1 MVRMIQI
8 ICGINVG
15 EGGPMVPT
23 HVDVDEEDRNVD
35 VDDYR
40 DIDFTLVIQ
49 MFYPFSLQTH
59 PDSFPGKTKLKYL
72 QESWLQNM

>member
-1 MVRMIQI
+1 M
-8 ICGINVG
+8 ICGTNVG
-15 EGGPMVPT
+15 EGGPLVPT
-23 HVDVDEEDRNVD
+23 RHDNDVAVDEEDRNVD
-35 VDDYR
+35 VDACR

-72 QESWLQNM
+72 QESWVQNM

>member
-1 MVRMIQI
+1 M

-15 EGGPMVPT
+15 EGGLLVPT
-23 HVDVDEEDRNVD
+23 RHDNDVAVDEEDRNVD

>member
-1 MVRMIQI
+1 M

-15 EGGPMVPT
+15 EGGTLHWFPHAMIMMLMLI
-23 HVDVDEEDRNVD
+23 VDEEDCNVD

-59 PDSFPGKTKLKYL
+59 PDSFPGKTKLKYS
-72 QESWLQNM
+72 QES

>member
-1 MVRMIQI
+1 M

-15 EGGPMVPT
+15 EGGQMVPT

>member
-1 MVRMIQI
+1 MVRMIQM

-15 EGGPMVPT
+15 EGGPLVPT
-23 HVDVDEEDRNVD
+23 CHDNDVD

-59 PDSFPGKTKLKYL
+59 PDSFPGKTKSKYS
-72 QESWLQNM
+72 QES

>member
-1 MVRMIQI
+1 MFLTATMAQSRAQSS
-8 ICGINVG
+8 
-15 EGGPMVPT
+15 MVPT

-59 PDSFPGKTKLKYL
+59 PDSFPGKTKLKYS
-72 QESWLQNM
+72 QES

>member
-1 MVRMIQI
+1 M
-8 ICGINVG
+8 ICGTNVG
-15 EGGPMVPT
+15 EGGPLVPT
-23 HVDVDEEDRNVD
+23 RHDNDVAVDEEDRNVD
-35 VDDYR
+35 VDACR